1 MGVLSVGFLTY
12 TSLSKEKLAKTQA
25 NGVYR
30 NEYETYFFGKPLSDT
45 AKKIDTG
52 ILSLLKRHN

>member
-1 MGVLSVGFLTY
+1 VY
-12 TSLSKEKLAKTQA
+12 SLKTGLNKEEFAKKQA

-45 AKKIDTG
+45 AVHLDQNVVD
-52 ILSLLKRHN
+52 ILNRYNK